1 MSRYLS
7 LAKRIKLKQ
16 CIQSLTEITVEM
28 VKVIKG
34 RKLVLERNALE
45 HISELTKNIVCP
57 LLK

>member
-1 MSRYLS
+1 MSGYLS

-16 CIQSLTEITVEM
+16 CIQSLTDIAVEM

-34 RKLVLERNALE
+34 RKLILERNALK